1 MSRQRRKSRRGGAV
15 SVSLIV
21 IVFLIVMAVQIVQ
34 LKDKETAYAKQ
45 KAEAQQQLDDEQ
57 TRSEEIQDLYQY
69 MKSDEYIEDV
79 AKSKLGL
86 AYPNEIIFKEKK
98 AE

>member
-21 IVFLIVMAVQIVQ
+21 IVFLIVMSVQIVQ
-34 LKDKETAYAKQ
+34 LKNKETAYAKEKEQ
-45 KAEAQQQLDDEQ
+45 AQQELDDEQ

>member
-21 IVFLIVMAVQIVQ
+21 IVFLIVMTVQIVQ